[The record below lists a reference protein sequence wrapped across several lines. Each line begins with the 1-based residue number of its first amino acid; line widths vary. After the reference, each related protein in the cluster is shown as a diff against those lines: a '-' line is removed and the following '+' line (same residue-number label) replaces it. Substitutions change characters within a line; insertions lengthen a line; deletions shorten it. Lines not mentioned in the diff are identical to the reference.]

1 MGCFSILSDV
11 TTLQKRSFRMT
22 ILESAYVITGGV
34 TNLVIGYLISDTG
47 FLIPYAFTGAVQVIN
62 IIVIIFFIPE
72 VVQKPR
78 DEPGTFIS
86 CVHFK
91 RVAQLLK
98 GEIVQGKTSP
108 LKTYHRIF
116 KYQIVIFGCG
126 CRV

>member
-11 TTLQKRSFRMT
+11 TTLQNRSFRMT

-34 TNLVIGYLISDTG
+34 TNLAIGYLINDTG
-47 FLIPYAFTGAVQVIN
+47 FLLPYAFTGVIQVIN

-78 DEPGTFIS
+78 DVPKKFIS
-86 CVHFK
+86 CIHFK

-98 GEIVQGKTSP
+98 GEVVQGKTQELQFYANSS
-108 LKTYHRIF
+108 YIVGIMAF
-116 KYQIVIFGCG
+116 YQ
-126 CRV
+126 